1 MQNGIRQTTI
11 RRDTPQTSGSFETAT
26 SHPAELG
33 PRAEGVEYVTGNGA
47 FRVLDVV
54 TDRSEARRILKRHS
68 ARFAVLVRDLHAGT
82 EHYTGAV
89 WTGSDRVLKAV
100 TV

>member
-1 MQNGIRQTTI
+1 MKRIAQTTPMSSP
-11 RRDTPQTSGSFETAT
+11 DDAG
-26 SHPAELG
+26 LG
-33 PRAEGVEYVTGNGA
+33 PRAEGTVYDNASGI

-54 TDRSEARRILKRHS
+54 TDPSEARRILKRHS

-100 TV
+100 A

>member
-1 MQNGIRQTTI
+1 MDRNRHMAT
-11 RRDTPQTSGSFETAT
+11 RTSNLIDNV
-26 SHPAELG
+26 HPVSPAAELG
-33 PRAEGVEYVTGNGA
+33 PRAEGIEYVTGNGA

-54 TDRSEARRILKRHS
+54 TEPSEARRILKRHS

-100 TV
+100 A